1 MAEAAVPESELWIVN
16 ISAGQTR
23 TMTLEEVDD
32 AFNSGLINEGTMV
45 CEVGTDLWQPLYVV
59 AGLEPPRPTTPG
71 SPAPPAQ
78 SSVPDV
84 QPLPLPGT
92 TARVNP
98 TPLASSAGAT
108 PDFLAPRTG
117 FGASS
122 SPPAG
127 APSPP
132 GAGQSIPRP
141 GSSGPSRL
149 PSAQTPPL
157 PADYMSH
164 ARTNSAR
171 PGSAAGTKN
180 APAGAKS
187 AAVGT
192 KSASNDVKGRTA
204 APPAVAAAPKASLKA
219 TLPGTAIPFV
229 PNESAART
237 AAPAAAAPKM
247 TSTLQG
253 PFPVLS
259 PAAPSVPPAAAAPLA
274 AALASQPPP
283 STRSKAPPLPPNA
296 FSHLAAEALAEVGAT
311 EARSPAA
318 PAAFTSG
325 PPPLPASAFQ
335 TSGFPPA
342 NVAAAPSNA
351 GAAANGAA
359 WAETVAPAVYAPAA
373 AAYSPPAAQPIAQ
386 GFAPQGP
393 AAQAVGMPL
402 SPQAAPATGRS
413 RGEIWTIA
421 LAAALGLLI
430 TLHRNS
436 VIHGLSASL
445 GFKTGYESF
454 EKAVFGEPS
463 IDTPRGIQSLLQR
476 TEKARGKS
484 AATPDHQ

>member
-84 QPLPLPGT
+84 HPLPLPAT

-98 TPLASSAGAT
+98 TPLSSNASAT

-171 PGSAAGTKN
+171 PGSTAGTKN
-180 APAGAKS
+180 APAAAKGS
-187 AAVGT
+187 
-192 KSASNDVKGRTA
+192 SNDLKGRTA

-219 TLPGTAIPFV
+219 TLPGTTVPFV

-237 AAPAAAAPKM
+237 AAPAATAPKM
-247 TSTLQG
+247 SSTLQG

-259 PAAPSVPPAAAAPLA
+259 PAAPSVPPAAAAATTAASAAPLA
-274 AALASQPPP
+274 ASMASQPPA
-283 STRSKAPPLPPNA
+283 SMRSKAPPLPPNA

-311 EARSPAA
+311 EPRSPAA

-335 TSGFPPA
+335 NSGFPPA
-342 NVAAAPSNA
+342 NVTPAQSP
-351 GAAANGAA
+351 GPANGAA

-373 AAYSPPAAQPIAQ
+373 AAYSPAAAQPATQGFGAQSLGAQ
-386 GFAPQGP
+386 GL
-393 AAQAVGMPL
+393 GMPL
-402 SPQAAPATGRS
+402 PAQAAPTGRS
-413 RGEIWTIA
+413 RGEVWTIA
-421 LAAALGLLI
+421 LAAVLGLLI

-436 VIHGLSASL
+436 VIHGLSGPL

-476 TEKARGKS
+476 TEKAREKS